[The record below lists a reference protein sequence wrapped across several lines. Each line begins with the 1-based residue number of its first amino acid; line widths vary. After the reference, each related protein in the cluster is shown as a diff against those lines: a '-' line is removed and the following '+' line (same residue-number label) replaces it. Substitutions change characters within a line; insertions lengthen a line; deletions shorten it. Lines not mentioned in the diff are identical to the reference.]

1 MTDKEISQV
10 IDNLLHTNLY
20 VLNKGTDE
28 NPDYVVGGTENT
40 KNSIIRLI
48 EFIKETKK
56 ETNK

>member
-1 MTDKEISQV
+1 MTGKEISQV

-48 EFIKETKK
+48 EFIKE
-56 ETNK
+56 NNN